1 MWLQLGTSPFP
12 ANFCL
17 GVFFWIHHSK
27 NDPPVQKSSIYPF
40 TKLSG
45 SVLVKVR
52 MVSEFL
58 QVNHQQ
64 LGSDHRPVS
73 LEALNRVSD
82 WPEFRVLPWEWSFFF
97 VFSRRQHAIF
107 CFFWKDCLGVLST
120 WADSIVKVEGGKLFK
135 KKMEDLKVKSKRFLQ
150 MWLMAIYSRS
160 FNRFCSYIKRLIGA
174 AETIFKIPS
183 GFLYNVLVLFSS
195 QILYVTHF
203 S

>member
-1 MWLQLGTSPFP
+1 MQLQLGTSPFP

-97 VFSRRQHAIF
+97 R
-107 CFFWKDCLGVLST
+107 FFPETTRDFLFFLEGLLGSFEHLS
-120 WADSIVKVEGGKLFK
+120 
-135 KKMEDLKVKSKRFLQ
+135 
-150 MWLMAIYSRS
+150 
-160 FNRFCSYIKRLIGA
+160 
-174 AETIFKIPS
+174 
-183 GFLYNVLVLFSS
+183 
-195 QILYVTHF
+195 
-203 S
+203 

>member
-1 MWLQLGTSPFP
+1 MILQFKKVLY
-12 ANFCL
+12 
-17 GVFFWIHHSK
+17 II
-27 NDPPVQKSSIYPF
+27 IYPF

-97 VFSRRQHAIF
+97 R
-107 CFFWKDCLGVLST
+107 FFPETTRDFLFFLEGLLGSFEHLS
-120 WADSIVKVEGGKLFK
+120 
-135 KKMEDLKVKSKRFLQ
+135 
-150 MWLMAIYSRS
+150 
-160 FNRFCSYIKRLIGA
+160 
-174 AETIFKIPS
+174 
-183 GFLYNVLVLFSS
+183 
-195 QILYVTHF
+195 
-203 S
+203 